1 MIDQARNLNNN
12 MYAQKVLSKSMVM
25 PNTYELANS
34 DYYENIMKQEAKRQQ
49 QKDNKTKF
57 LA

>member
-34 DYYENIMKQEAKRQQ
+34 DYHENIMKQEAKRQQ